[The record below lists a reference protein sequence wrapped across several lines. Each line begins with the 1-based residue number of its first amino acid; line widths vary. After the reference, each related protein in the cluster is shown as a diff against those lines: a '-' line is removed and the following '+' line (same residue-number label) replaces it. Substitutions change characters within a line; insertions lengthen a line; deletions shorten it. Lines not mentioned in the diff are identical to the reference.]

1 MSSYSAGI
9 SGARKFDC
17 YLFNPKT
24 GVQLENDRGISMK
37 NDRLHTERRQ
47 HKRYQVQRN
56 AFVLLRDGY
65 MNPGQITEI
74 SLGGMVFRHNCRNG
88 TSPGAADI
96 DIMVADFTDAFL
108 IRNLPIK
115 AVSERAISG
124 ENPIESTGLRKQVVR
139 FGSLSSNQ
147 TSRLKYFM
155 RFYTSGSV
163 WSK

>member
-1 MSSYSAGI
+1 MI
-9 SGARKFDC
+9 
-17 YLFNPKT
+17 
-24 GVQLENDRGISMK
+24 QLENERGISMK

-56 AFVLLRDGY
+56 AFVLLRDGF

-74 SLGGMVFRHNCRNG
+74 SLGGMAFRYNCRNG
-88 TSPGAADI
+88 NSPGASEI

-108 IRNLPIK
+108 IRNLHIK
-115 AVSERAISG
+115 AVSQREISE
-124 ENPIESTGLRKQVVR
+124 ENPIGSTRLRKQVVR

-163 WSK
+163 